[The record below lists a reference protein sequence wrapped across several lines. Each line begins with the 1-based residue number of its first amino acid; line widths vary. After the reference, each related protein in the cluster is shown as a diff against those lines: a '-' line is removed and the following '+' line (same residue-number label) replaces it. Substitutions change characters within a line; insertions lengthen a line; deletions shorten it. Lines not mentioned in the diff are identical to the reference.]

1 MSEHARP
8 GRVIERFGA
17 EMIVEDRDG
26 GIHRCT
32 ARRKL
37 QDAVCGDHVQWQPSE
52 TGNAIV
58 VAIDKRHNV
67 LTRPDLRGRPKPI
80 AANIDQLVV
89 VSAHLPAPNWEMV
102 DRYLVAAELL
112 SADALIVLNKSDLA
126 AQHPVDETVLKEYQ
140 TLGYRVLEV
149 SSQREH
155 GMDELHE
162 ALKGKTNILVGLS
175 GVGKSSLVKAL
186 LPAQG
191 KIRIG
196 EISDYSR
203 KGKHTTTSAALYH
216 VPEGGELIDS
226 PGVRDFSLGKVR
238 PAELASGF
246 REIAAHGEHCRFH
259 NCTHSVEPGCAVK
272 AAVESGEISQRRYR
286 NYLAIL
292 NGLNES

>member
-1 MSEHARP
+1 MSQDTRP
-8 GRVIERFGA
+8 GRVITRYGA

-26 GIHRCT
+26 RAHRCT

-37 QDAVCGDHVQWQPSE
+37 QDAVCGDHVQWQPSQ

-58 VAIDKRHNV
+58 VAIERRHNV

-112 SADALIVLNKSDLA
+112 PADALIVLNKSDLA
-126 AQHPVDETVLKEYQ
+126 DSHPVDRGLLDEYRA
-140 TLGYRVLEV
+140 LGYQVVEV
-149 SSQREH
+149 SSHREH
-155 GMDELHE
+155 GLDALHA
-162 ALKGKTNILVGLS
+162 ALKDRTSILVGLS
-175 GVGKSSLVKAL
+175 GVGKSSLIQNL
-186 LPAQG
+186 LPEE

-196 EISDYSR
+196 AISDYSN
-203 KGKHTTTSAALYH
+203 KGKHTTTSATLYH
-216 VPEGGELIDS
+216 LPRGGDLIDS
-226 PGVRDFSLGKVR
+226 PGVRDFSLGKVT

-246 REIAAHGEHCRFH
+246 RDIAAHGEHCRFH

-286 NYLAIL
+286 NYRAIL